1 MRWCSRRA
9 RPAHRPRHARCRTG
23 PGRTGSEP
31 NGCWWQSR
39 SSRSLSLSGR
49 AVTNRP
55 DECEDGRMDEQL
67 RIDVIDDAH
76 AGELL
81 TVRRAA
87 FVTEAQLYGDPHI
100 PALTQ
105 TMEELRADLAR
116 PDVVTLGAWAGN
128 RLVGSVRVGLE
139 EGRALLGR
147 LAVVPDLQK
156 RGIGTR
162 LLMSV
167 LAYLPEGTN
176 EVWVFTGQDSKQN
189 LSLYAKQGFE
199 HQYDQN
205 AGELPYAYLRKILGD
220 EDDADQSGSA
230 EAADQYESADRP
242 DTGEAAE
249 ATSRP

>member
-1 MRWCSRRA
+1 
-9 RPAHRPRHARCRTG
+9 
-23 PGRTGSEP
+23 
-31 NGCWWQSR
+31 
-39 SSRSLSLSGR
+39 
-49 AVTNRP
+49 
-55 DECEDGRMDEQL
+55 
-67 RIDVIDDAH
+67 
-76 AGELL
+76 GELL

-116 PDVVTLGAWAGN
+116 ADVVTLGAWSGD
-128 RLVGSVRVGLE
+128 RLVGSIRVGLE
-139 EGRALLGR
+139 EDRALLGR

-167 LAYLPEGTN
+167 LAYLPEDTN

-199 HQYDQN
+199 HQYNEYDQN
-205 AGELPYAYLRKILGD
+205 AGELTYAYLRKILGD
-220 EDDADQSGSA
+220 VEAEEEQAD
-230 EAADQYESADRP
+230 
-242 DTGEAAE
+242 
-249 ATSRP
+249 